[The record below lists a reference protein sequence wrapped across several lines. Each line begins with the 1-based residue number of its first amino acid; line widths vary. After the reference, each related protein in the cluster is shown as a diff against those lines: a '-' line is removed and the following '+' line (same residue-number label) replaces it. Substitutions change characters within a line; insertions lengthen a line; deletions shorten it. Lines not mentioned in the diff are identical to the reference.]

1 MARRKPK
8 FEYAIICDDIRQEIS
23 NKLSFIGIY
32 GKDIFVSKIP
42 FTFPKLCFAIL
53 YKDIKTEDSFSI
65 ELINPSGKQLG
76 KTING
81 SVPSVPKEIKGN
93 IYFNIFAIFSPLTIR
108 QEGSHKLVITFNND
122 TKMKREVE
130 FVIKKTR

>member
-32 GKDIFVSKIP
+32 GKDIFVSKIS

-53 YKDIKTEDSFSI
+53 YKDIKAEDSFSI
-65 ELINPSGKQLG
+65 ELITPSGRQLG

-81 SVPSVPKEIKGN
+81 RVPKDIKGN
-93 IYFNIFAIFSPLTIR
+93 IYFNMFAIFSPLTIR

-122 TKMKREVE
+122 AKMKREVE
-130 FVIKKTR
+130 FVIKKPDKNS

>member
-8 FEYAIICDDIRQEIS
+8 LEYAIICDDIRQEIS

-53 YKDIKTEDSFSI
+53 YKDIEAEDSFSV
-65 ELINPSGKQLG
+65 ELIEPSGKPLG

-81 SVPSVPKEIKGN
+81 SVPKEIKGN

-130 FVIKKTR
+130 FRIKKPDKNS

>member
-53 YKDIKTEDSFSI
+53 YKDIKAEDSFSV
-65 ELINPSGKQLG
+65 ELIEPSGKPIG
-76 KTING
+76 ETING
-81 SVPSVPKEIKGN
+81 SVPKEIKGN
-93 IYFNIFAIFSPLTIR
+93 IYFNMFAIFSPLTIR

-130 FVIKKTR
+130 FRIKKPDKNS

>member
-8 FEYAIICDDIRQEIS
+8 LEYAIICDDIRQEIS

-81 SVPSVPKEIKGN
+81 SVPKEIKGN
-93 IYFNIFAIFSPLTIR
+93 IYFNMFAIFSPLTIR

-130 FVIKKTR
+130 FVIKKPDKNS

>member
-8 FEYAIICDDIRQEIS
+8 LEHAIICDDIRQEIS

-32 GKDIFVSKIP
+32 ANNIFVPKIP

-65 ELINPSGKQLG
+65 ELIDPSGKPLG

-81 SVPSVPKEIKGN
+81 SVPGKLKGN
-93 IYFNIFAIFSPLTIR
+93 ITFHLFAIFSPLVIK
-108 QEGSHKLVITFNND
+108 QEGSYKLVITINED
-122 TKMKREVE
+122 IGMKREVE
-130 FVIKKTR
+130 FVIKKPDKTG

>member
-1 MARRKPK
+1 MARRKLK

-53 YKDIKTEDSFSI
+53 YKDIKGEDPFSI
-65 ELINPSGKQLG
+65 ELITPSGRQLG

-81 SVPSVPKEIKGN
+81 SVPKEIKGN
-93 IYFNIFAIFSPLTIR
+93 IYFNMFAIFSPLTIR

-122 TKMKREVE
+122 TKTKREVE
-130 FVIKKTR
+130 FVIKKPDKNS

>member
-23 NKLSFIGIY
+23 NKVSYIGIY

-42 FTFPKLCFAIL
+42 FTFPKLCFSIS
-53 YKDIKTEDSFSI
+53 YKDLKTEDSFSI
-65 ELINPSGKQLG
+65 ELIDPSGKPLG

-81 SVPSVPKEIKGN
+81 IVPGELKDVIT
-93 IYFNIFAIFSPLTIR
+93 FHMFAIFSPLVIK
-108 QEGSHKLVITFNND
+108 QEGSYKLVITINED
-122 TKMKREVE
+122 IRMKREVE
-130 FVIKKTR
+130 FVISKKPA